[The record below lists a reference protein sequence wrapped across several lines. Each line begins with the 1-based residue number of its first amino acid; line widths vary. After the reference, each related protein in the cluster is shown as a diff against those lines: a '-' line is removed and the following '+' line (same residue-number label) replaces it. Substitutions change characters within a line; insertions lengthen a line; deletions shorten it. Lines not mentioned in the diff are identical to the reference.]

1 MGTCLRELKLVIWD
15 LDETILRGVFA
26 EGDRQLD
33 PNAQALI
40 ERLHERGVLQAMAT
54 QNEPEV
60 MAEAISLFGWSDF
73 FQVAKADFTPKRQKV
88 SDILAELDIGADHSV
103 LVDNDPF
110 HRDMMQIQVPNL
122 TAWSAAELSAHV
134 DSLQGRVT
142 DEARRRPQMYRAIR
156 QQKTDVQIAGDS
168 EAFLAQCDIRV
179 RIRPY
184 RASDEERAVELLTR
198 TNRMNLGGTL
208 SPQEVVRQVA
218 SPNGPRVVVAEL
230 RDRYGDSGR
239 CGLVRLTPT
248 VDRQATIDSIAI
260 SCRTQARGLSL
271 ALFVAMLQHP
281 TGRFEEYH
289 CQFQSTGRNRPLRML
304 LWAAGFTA
312 VSGSQL
318 LSADR
323 TAVDA
328 VALPRWVNIYHA
340 PGVMETDGELSATGG
355 RP

>member
-1 MGTCLRELKLVIWD
+1 LESVHLAIGKIHAGLTAQVAATHQDPRFGRVAGLLLAWNRIDRDFLGRPIVPGPSRHVRPYSPVRNLTAALETSTVGTCLRELKLVIWD

-33 PNAQALI
+33 PTGQALI

-73 FQVAKADFTPKRQKV
+73 LQVAKADFTPKRQKV
-88 SDILAELDIGADHSV
+88 LDILAELDISADHSV

-110 HRDMMQIQVPNL
+110 HRDMMRIQVPNL

-184 RASDEERAVELLTR
+184 QPSDEERAVELLTR
-198 TNRMNLGGTL
+198 TN
-208 SPQEVVRQVA
+208 PV
-218 SPNGPRVVVAEL
+218 
-230 RDRYGDSGR
+230 
-239 CGLVRLTPT
+239 
-248 VDRQATIDSIAI
+248 
-260 SCRTQARGLSL
+260 
-271 ALFVAMLQHP
+271 
-281 TGRFEEYH
+281 
-289 CQFQSTGRNRPLRML
+289 
-304 LWAAGFTA
+304 
-312 VSGSQL
+312 
-318 LSADR
+318 
-323 TAVDA
+323 
-328 VALPRWVNIYHA
+328 
-340 PGVMETDGELSATGG
+340 
-355 RP
+355 